1 MAKSCRDKPEKGKSD
16 CKYIS
21 LSITR
26 EPCASCFECLGHPK
40 YTPNPKGPEKVE
52 RRCSNC
58 KNKNNVMSNFKHCG
72 GDWTYPNFTPK
83 EPPKPAE
90 KPKEN
95 GPDYW
100 NYTKAGSGQW
110 TDISS
115 PSKINKPLKKAKEKT
130 MWKKIKHLIRMAGTC
145 WLLYGIVKLVILVNP
160 FIYQLWH
167 LVPMP
172 WDGKEMTECWGNTVL
187 PWVFS
192 VMGIVAICAFV
203 YGLHKFTEFFFGE
216 RK

>member
-83 EPPKPAE
+83 ELPKPIEPPKPAE
-90 KPKEN
+90 KITDRLCN
-95 GPDYW
+95 VLPDFPLYH
-100 NYTKAGSGQW
+100 
-110 TDISS
+110 
-115 PSKINKPLKKAKEKT
+115 KPLKKAKEKA